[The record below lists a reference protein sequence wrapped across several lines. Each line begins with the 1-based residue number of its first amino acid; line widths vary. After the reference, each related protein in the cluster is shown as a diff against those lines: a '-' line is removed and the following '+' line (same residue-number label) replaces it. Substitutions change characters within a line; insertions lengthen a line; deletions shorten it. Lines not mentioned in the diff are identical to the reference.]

1 MNPVLHGFI
10 YLAALVGVMS
20 VGGMEAA
27 FTMTLGT
34 TIILFMQL
42 DSEQK
47 KINEILTNLAIP
59 FFYSLVYDKYI
70 YMKITRSNN
79 ELFNLLLTRLDSEFL
94 FPWYNILCTSII

>member
-47 KINEILTNLAIP
+47 KN
-59 FFYSLVYDKYI
+59 K
-70 YMKITRSNN
+70 
-79 ELFNLLLTRLDSEFL
+79 
-94 FPWYNILCTSII
+94 WNILFF

>member
-10 YLAALVGVMS
+10 YLVALVGVIS

-47 KINEILTNLAIP
+47 KN
-59 FFYSLVYDKYI
+59 K
-70 YMKITRSNN
+70 
-79 ELFNLLLTRLDSEFL
+79 
-94 FPWYNILCTSII
+94 

>member
-47 KINEILTNLAIP
+47 KTNEIFD
-59 FFYSLVYDKYI
+59 FF
-70 YMKITRSNN
+70 N
-79 ELFNLLLTRLDSEFL
+79 FFL
-94 FPWYNILCTSII
+94 FIFCFPYKH